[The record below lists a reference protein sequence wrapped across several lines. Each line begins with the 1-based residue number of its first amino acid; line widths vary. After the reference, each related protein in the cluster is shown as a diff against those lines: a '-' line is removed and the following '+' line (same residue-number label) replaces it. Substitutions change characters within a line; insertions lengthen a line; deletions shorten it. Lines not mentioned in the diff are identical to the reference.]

1 MVRSDRLPP
10 TPAPEL
16 GTPRLVVTPS
26 GRQLFCQEL
35 PGDSP
40 TIVFESGMA
49 SSRSLWVQVVQGL
62 GDDRHAVVYDRA
74 GLGRSPEVAGPR
86 RLLNLA
92 DDLNGLLDELG
103 SGPFVLVGHSW
114 GGPIVRAA
122 AALRSDRLAAMVL
135 VDPADEECDLYY
147 ARSMKLMN
155 DAQSALFPAL
165 SRTGLL
171 GALFVRSMKT
181 LPPRVRAD
189 LRQEMYTPK
198 AVRAQVAE
206 ARHMADDLRAM
217 RRVHVDP
224 EQVPTTII
232 SGTRPDIGKKGRASL
247 IEAHRRRA
255 EGFHRGRHVLAEHS
269 GHLVMID
276 EPELVAREIGVL
288 MAD

>member
-1 MVRSDRLPP
+1 MARSDRLPP

-16 GTPRLVVTPS
+16 GAPRLVETPN
-26 GRQLFCQEL
+26 GRKLFCQEL

-74 GLGRSPEVAGPR
+74 GLGRSPEATGPR

-103 SGPFVLVGHSW
+103 PGPFVLVGHSW

-122 AALRSDRLAAMVL
+122 AALRPERLAAMVL

-147 ARSMKLMN
+147 APSMKLMN
-155 DAQSALFPAL
+155 DVQGALFPAL

-171 GALFVRSMKT
+171 GALFVGSVKA
-181 LPPRVRAD
+181 LPARVRAD
-189 LRQEMYTPK
+189 LRREMYTPK

-206 ARHMADDLRAM
+206 AQHLADDLRAM

-232 SGTRPDIGKKGRASL
+232 SGTRPDIGKKGRANL

-255 EGFHRGRHVLAEHS
+255 EGFQWGRHVLAEQS

-276 EPELVAREIGVL
+276 EPEAVAAEILRLIGH
-288 MAD
+288 